1 VYFREFFNREVL
13 RDSIIIISRL
23 KRSAYVNVYRRW
35 SAEDMEHLERSI
47 FDHFRRQLD
56 AISSG

>member
-1 VYFREFFNREVL
+1 MFARVKSFADV
-13 RDSIIIISRL
+13 IAIISRSE
-23 KRSAYVNVYRRW
+23 RSSYVNVYRRW
-35 SAEDMEHLERSI
+35 SAGDAEHLERSI